1 MKKNTVFTNLARGFD
16 MLKAQLNP
24 TRANDRAQSE
34 YDEQIASGLDSSFR
48 LDSAEFDARENA
60 PSAGHSQVQSHSRL
74 ASHPDSKAS
83 SKPSFTSSAMQ
94 SQKSADNF
102 AINLEEPGLQLSYSD
117 FNRVDLEKRAQ
128 LEVYQTLWLQDLIAK
143 MLPLEASDE
152 ENETESN
159 ENFVERSDSAEE
171 STRRLMSMLYSTFSS
186 IAAEFNKLT
195 TGLSALSHLRV
206 SVTDV
211 SDVREKLVAEGNGDH
226 PSSKGTTVKY
236 MRSRASHSD
245 WSLSIRA
252 QPGKIEFFLVP
263 APETLLLSRGETS
276 SRLKSVL
283 TLNRQLESDV
293 WMADGLTADPDELF
307 YISRALFKSLVL
319 ANSKT
324 APADDLIGSHIL
336 DSLEGE
342 ALRDTVK
349 QIKLTEQNMAQKIV
363 SQQEE
368 IQNRIARDLH
378 DAVIADIMSL
388 KRGIASEK
396 RLSDEH
402 MASSLDQICQRLR
415 EICHD
420 LAPRDLKDWGLQ
432 TVIDD
437 LVERLSQ
444 RTGADCSFIFEGEMP
459 DLPYQVQLHIYR
471 IVQESLNNI
480 EKYAQASRI
489 IVQLEA
495 DVHNVKLTLRDNGR
509 GFVSPEGDPR
519 SKREGGTGL
528 SGIKERTEMIRCF
541 FPARLLVVSK
551 PGKGSVTTLEVRV

>member
-1 MKKNTVFTNLARGFD
+1 MKKNIVFSNLARGLD
-16 MLKAQLNP
+16 RLKAQLSP
-24 TRANDRAQSE
+24 PRLIDRAEPGSNE
-34 YDEQIASGLDSSFR
+34 YADQVGDSQGY
-48 LDSAEFDARENA
+48 EFGGSNFNA
-60 PSAGHSQVQSHSRL
+60 PN
-74 ASHPDSKAS
+74 
-83 SKPSFTSSAMQ
+83 PSFSGGYSQTQ
-94 SQKSADNF
+94 SKS
-102 AINLEEPGLQLSYSD
+102 QLNSNSQL
-117 FNRVDLEKRAQ
+117 DLEKRAQ
-128 LEVYQTLWLQDLIAK
+128 LEVYQTLWLQDLIER
-143 MLPLEASDE
+143 MLPPESSDD
-152 ENETESN
+152 ESAAQSS
-159 ENFVERSDSAEE
+159 ENFGEYGETDEE
-171 STRRLMSMLYSTFSS
+171 STRRLMSMLYATFSNL
-186 IAAEFNKLT
+186 ADEFNKLT
-195 TGLSALSHLRV
+195 TGLTRLSHLRV

-211 SDVREKLVAEGNGDH
+211 SDVRETYVADGSGDL
-226 PSSKGTTVKY
+226 PSSKGATITY
-236 MRSRASHSD
+236 IRSRASNSD
-245 WSLSIRA
+245 WSLSIRGL
-252 QPGKIEFFLVP
+252 PGKIEFFLVP
-263 APETLLLSRGETS
+263 APEMLMLSRSETS
-276 SRLKSVL
+276 SRLKTVL
-283 TLNRQLESDV
+283 SLNRHLESDV

-307 YISRALFKSLVL
+307 YISRALFKNLVL

-324 APADDLIGSHIL
+324 ADGDDLIGSHIL

-396 RLSDEH
+396 GLSDEH

-509 GFVSPEGDPR
+509 GYVSPEGDPR

>member
-1 MKKNTVFTNLARGFD
+1 VSESGEYASVSKHAAAHEFVGRDFGVSDGTGAGGHEDYQPSSQRNSD
-16 MLKAQLNP
+16 SQLNS
-24 TRANDRAQSE
+24 NSQS
-34 YDEQIASGLDSSFR
+34 
-48 LDSAEFDARENA
+48 
-60 PSAGHSQVQSHSRL
+60 
-74 ASHPDSKAS
+74 
-83 SKPSFTSSAMQ
+83 
-94 SQKSADNF
+94 
-102 AINLEEPGLQLSYSD
+102 
-117 FNRVDLEKRAQ
+117 DLEKRYQ
-128 LEVYQTLWLQDLIAK
+128 VEVYQTLWLQDLIER
-143 MLPLEASDE
+143 MLPDESDE
-152 ENETESN
+152 EIAAHIS
-159 ENFVERSDSAEE
+159 ENFGEFEDTDEE
-171 STRRLMSMLYSTFSS
+171 STRRLMSMLYATFSNL
-186 IAAEFNKLT
+186 AAEFNKLT
-195 TGLSALSHLRV
+195 TGLTRLSHLRV
-206 SVTDV
+206 SLTDV
-211 SDVREKLVAEGNGDH
+211 SDVRETYVAYGSGDH
-226 PSSKGTTVKY
+226 PNSTGATITY
-236 MRSRASHSD
+236 IRSRASNSD
-245 WSLSIRA
+245 WSLSIRG

-263 APETLLLSRGETS
+263 APEMLLLSRSETS
-276 SRLKSVL
+276 SRLKTVL
-283 TLNRQLESDV
+283 TLNRHVESDV
-293 WMADGLTADPDELF
+293 WLADGLTADPDELF
-307 YISRALFKSLVL
+307 YISRALFKNLVL

-324 APADDLIGSHIL
+324 ADGEDLIGSHVL

-342 ALRDTVK
+342 ALRDTVR

-388 KRGIASEK
+388 KRGISSEK
-396 RLSDEH
+396 GLSDDH

-459 DLPYQVQLHIYR
+459 DLPYQVQLHMYR

-480 EKYAQASRI
+480 EKYAQATRI

-495 DVHNVKLTLRDNGR
+495 DPHNVKLTLRDNGR
-509 GFVSPEGDPR
+509 GYTSPEGEQR

-551 PGKGSVTTLEVRV
+551 PGKGSVTTLEVRI